1 MFQKEINC
9 EKDILNYNGL
19 EIRFFCMNLVLFSSV
34 PLHLFAQRFYLYLWI
49 QSKYWC
55 ALGSFVHQLDQLVI
69 AARDAGALGAKLS
82 GGGRGGNMIALATA
96 ENTPNVSLAIRS
108 SGAINTITTQVN
120 T

>member
-1 MFQKEINC
+1 MGAVRAAWEETPFVYNQIFEAIGNLTKLAQECLIHGQI
-9 EKDILNYNGL
+9 EQLGDWLNENHTLLQEMG
-19 EIRFFCMNLVLFSSV
+19 VSS
-34 PLHLFAQRFYLYLWI
+34 P
-49 QSKYWC
+49 
-55 ALGSFVHQLDQLVI
+55 QLDQLVI